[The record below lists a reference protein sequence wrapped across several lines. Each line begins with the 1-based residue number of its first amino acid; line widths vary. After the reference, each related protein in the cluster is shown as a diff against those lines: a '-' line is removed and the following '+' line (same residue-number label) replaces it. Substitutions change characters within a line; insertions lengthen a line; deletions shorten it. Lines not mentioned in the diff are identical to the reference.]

1 MAKQIRPAKFSVKVR
16 KYEEQSWTMQFS
28 PLLRSSAFLLG
39 SKMPIISLGLL
50 CLRCWLCIPR
60 SFYMLFSPTDRT
72 LGNQVID
79 AGSVNGLF
87 FVSVVTDAGHTCW
100 QSFRNIIG
108 KAYFALV

>member
-1 MAKQIRPAKFSVKVR
+1 
-16 KYEEQSWTMQFS
+16 
-28 PLLRSSAFLLG
+28 
-39 SKMPIISLGLL
+39 
-50 CLRCWLCIPR
+50 
-60 SFYMLFSPTDRT
+60 MLFSPTDRT